1 MLIKILKKVI
11 LLHLKISKQ
20 IIAPNIEVT
29 GAKKIF
35 SRSIDNRKLRYVE
48 MYSDRD
54 SKTYSATKDT
64 YVNSN
69 DSNIEVQNKEC
80 VSHVQKKVGTRLIE
94 EAEERG

>member
-1 MLIKILKKVI
+1 
-11 LLHLKISKQ
+11 
-20 IIAPNIEVT
+20 
-29 GAKKIF
+29 
-35 SRSIDNRKLRYVE
+35 